1 MCNEAKVPS
10 RPVSTFRYDRLVF
23 FGRRLRVSQYNMALP
38 LVEATGYV
46 VAFVAAVYA
55 FPSTRTTDSAARDSP
70 PVVRRRCFSIALLS
84 VACLYLTAWR
94 RQVPLTR
101 ILYGLLMGETAAS
114 AVYDTASTA
123 DVIRRSFEMSLRGI
137 SVTATLFAGVLLNRL
152 FDDAREIVADSIEA
166 LTRDAVA
173 ARDAAIL
180 KGNQNARVAQ
190 PSAVQWLGAVVKAG
204 AMYPWSAVHRTF
216 SDSTLFWVRC
226 RNLVVSPIVE
236 EIVLRYMPIDAM
248 ERGVLVG
255 RPLSDDCVLT
265 RYHVSTLLASG
276 ARASAVPAL
285 LLLVN
290 SPARRMWWSA
300 ALFALSHAHH
310 GVRHYHT
317 ERRYLAAYYERYVAL
332 NRGYAMP
339 SAEAIHK
346 ESMHTAVKTMVRD
359 ATITMAFGLLSSW
372 ILLRRADGA
381 AIAPLASHSLCNM
394 IGAPSLRYL
403 FEDRRD
409 LVPGTTRGGRIVPQ
423 IVVMAERVVITL
435 GHVFG
440 VLAFGSQV
448 AGLL

>member
-1 MCNEAKVPS
+1 
-10 RPVSTFRYDRLVF
+10 
-23 FGRRLRVSQYNMALP
+23 MALP

-114 AVYDTASTA
+114 AMYDTASAA

-173 ARDAAIL
+173 ARDAAIM
-180 KGNQNARVAQ
+180 KGNQSARVAQ
-190 PSAVQWLGAVVKAG
+190 PSAVQWLGAIAKAG

-248 ERGVLVG
+248 ERGVLAG

-265 RYHVSTLLASG
+265 SYHVSTLLAAG
-276 ARASAVPAL
+276 ARASAAPAL

-339 SAEAIHK
+339 SAETIHK
-346 ESMHTAVKTMVRD
+346 ESMHTAVKTMLRD
-359 ATITMAFGLLSSW
+359 AAITMAFGLLSSW

-423 IVVMAERVVITL
+423 IVVTAERVVITL